1 MLELI
6 KCWHHDLAKYFGL
19 FYEIS
24 QVEIQLEW
32 FNQLN
37 DLLNI
42 LNEHWFS
49 FYEICEHWTILWRLV
64 PAKTIRK
71 LSIN

>member
-49 FYEICEHWTILWRLV
+49 GKLNFTKFASIGQFCED
-64 PAKTIRK
+64 
-71 LSIN
+71 

>member
-49 FYEICEHWTILWRLV
+49 GKFKFYEISEHWTVFVKISSS
-64 PAKTIRK
+64 K
-71 LSIN
+71 NY